1 MIQLRKNNASHV
13 LDALFAFS
21 LFGLFVV
28 IGTCVVLF
36 GSKVYR
42 STAAQLEENYTSRT
56 ALAYV
61 SEKLRQS
68 DVSDGITLESLSFK
82 DEADSSPAITA
93 LVFTQTIGE
102 TDYRTYIYFYDGSLR
117 ELFIRADAD
126 ISPGQGTALL
136 SLSDFTI
143 EEDGDGFY
151 LLTAQEEDGNTAQL
165 LIHPK
170 SLQRR

>member
-1 MIQLRKNNASHV
+1 MRQLRKDNSSHV
-13 LDALFAFS
+13 LDVLFAFS
-21 LFGLFVV
+21 LFGLFVL

-61 SEKLRQS
+61 SEKIRQS
-68 DVSDGITLESLSFK
+68 DVSDGIELVSLSFK
-82 DEADSSPAITA
+82 DEADSSPATTA
-93 LVFTQTIGE
+93 LAFTETIEE
-102 TDYRTYIYFYDGSLR
+102 TEYRTYIYFYDGALR

-143 EEDGDGFY
+143 EEETDGFY
-151 LLTAQEEDGNTAQL
+151 LLTAQEADGHTAQL
-165 LIHPK
+165 LVRPK